1 MKMRTNL
8 IQALSQMGLVQ
19 AEGGDL
25 DDDGLQPSLVQHLVQ
40 KVTLIAT
47 PQVPQT
53 DQTQARTSVVKN
65 VNNNSIHCKVH
76 YIVNSRKIST

>member
-1 MKMRTNL
+1 MRTNL
-8 IQALSQMGLVQ
+8 IQALSQVGLVQ

-25 DDDGLQPSLVQHLVQ
+25 DDDGLQPSLVQHFVQ

-53 DQTQARTSVVKN
+53 DQTQARTPVAKNHKN
-65 VNNNSIHCKVH
+65 V
-76 YIVNSRKIST
+76 